1 MVLQLVLMVMVI
13 CFKVL
18 ARLERVRVA
27 EDGVGEHS
35 VGPDALSSPDG
46 IVFTVSLLFAVV
58 IL

>member
-1 MVLQLVLMVMVI
+1 MVMVI

-18 ARLERVRVA
+18 ASLERVRVA

-58 IL
+58 ML